1 MTLDIVVRNSNSSP
15 LVLSRYAGDDL
26 AEVLKAYN
34 TPDSLLVVDIDDCV
48 RKSPAKKMA
57 ISGFVDP
64 ALLIPNLF
72 WGYYTLKEVIS
83 HLFDGGTI
91 KDAETASFRYYVEN
105 VLPKLSVEKKEA
117 LIRKSLTPFF
127 PYAQEFVRSFPK
139 AHSVIVSRNIPEIVE
154 ETRNALG
161 CKNAYPRKDDKAEVV
176 IAYVHNT
183 NCQRVLIIGD
193 SAEDAAPIPRLQQL
207 RVPVDFLYVMK
218 SLDTK
223 NVHPTA
229 TIAIQRNGFLS
240 LYEMVK

>member
-48 RKSPAKKMA
+48 RESPAKKMA

-64 ALLIPNLF
+64 ALLIPNFF
-72 WGYYTLKEVIS
+72 WGCYTLKEVIS
-83 HLFDGGTI
+83 HLSDGGTI

-105 VLPKLSVEKKEA
+105 VLPKLSAEKKEA
-117 LIRKSLTPFF
+117 LIKRSLTPFF

-139 AHSVIVSRNIPEIVE
+139 AQSIIVSRNIPEIVE
-154 ETRNALG
+154 ETRSALG
-161 CKNAYPRKDDKAEVV
+161 CKEAYPRKDDKAEVV
-176 IAYVHNT
+176 IAYIRDT

-207 RVPVDFLYVMK
+207 RVPVDFVYVMK
-218 SLDTK
+218 QLNPN
-223 NVHPTA
+223 NVPPAA
-229 TIAIQRNGFLS
+229 TIAIQRSGFHT
-240 LYEMVK
+240 LYEIAK